1 MSEDSRKFAEKIGQV
16 VMPGGQA
23 YIGTQIIHGEKQL
36 RPTKNIP
43 RGSVHFVGRE
53 RELSLLHGDLQRG
66 DYVALAGMGGVGK
79 TELATQ
85 YARRYEDK
93 YGGIVWF
100 NARETNLPGE
110 VLKFF
115 SLQLGLEIP
124 QKDKQERLLSLK
136 EQVAWCW
143 SNYPHSDLPI
153 LIIFDDVTDLANLRE
168 AVPTNSHFRVLVT
181 TRLRNLDRNFIQEIP
196 IDVLSPKK
204 EPGKALELLQRLL
217 GEGDKRVENQAEAAA
232 NICACLEYLPL
243 GIDLVGG
250 YLVKDPEI
258 SLPMMLQRLQEQKLA
273 EAALQNRET
282 LNSTQLGIK
291 AAFTLTWER
300 LNPLT
305 QQLGNFL
312 SLFSP
317 QSILWELVVWVATK
331 SQNIEQTDSDQ
342 VSQSA
347 QAEFDCV
354 GNLLNLS
361 PQEFNEARK
370 QLYERNLLQKVEETE
385 GYYQI
390 HSLVRWFLQSQL
402 AESGE
407 MQPLLERTFATAMIT
422 IARQIPPSPTSEQI
436 EIFKD
441 TNPHLEELGR
451 RLIAEAK
458 EREQGQINSLASVL
472 EDEVAW
478 VFVGVG
484 RFYQGQGFYQLAEP
498 WREECLGVCQ
508 VLFAGDHPDVATS
521 LNNLAELYRSQ
532 GRYAEAEPLLVDALE
547 MTKRLF
553 AGDHPDVAGSLN
565 NLAGLYDSQGRYAE
579 AEPLYVEAL
588 EMRKRLFAA
597 DHPDVALSLNN
608 LAALYDSQGRYAE
621 AEPLLVDALEMTK
634 RLFAGDHPNVATS
647 LNNLA
652 FLYRS
657 QGRYAEAEPLYVDAL
672 EMRKR
677 LFAGDHPNVATS
689 LNNLALLYY
698 SQGRY
703 ADAEPLYVDALE
715 MCQRVLGVNH
725 PTTVT
730 VRENLTI
737 LQRQRTPLGILKR
750 WLGYFVAIVLVIVI
764 LPFYLLWLLVKQI
777 LTFIFRRFG

>member
-1 MSEDSRKFAEKIGQV
+1 M
-16 VMPGGQA
+16 
-23 YIGTQIIHGEKQL
+23 
-36 RPTKNIP
+36 
-43 RGSVHFVGRE
+43 
-53 RELSLLHGDLQRG
+53 HGDLQRG

-115 SLQLGLEIP
+115 SLQGLEIP
-124 QKDKQERLLSLK
+124 QKDQQERLLTLK

-143 SNYPHSDLPI
+143 SKYPDSDLPI
-153 LIIFDDVTDLANLRE
+153 LIVFDDVTDLANLRE
-168 AVPTNSHFRVLVT
+168 AVPTNSGFRVLVT

-196 IDVLSPKK
+196 IDVLSPDK

-217 GEGDKRVENQAEAAA
+217 GEGDKRVENQPETAA

-258 SLPMMLQRLQEQKLA
+258 SLTMMLQRLQEQKLA

-305 QQLGNFL
+305 QQLGKFL

-317 QSILWELVVWVATK
+317 QSILWELVVWVATE

-347 QAEFDCV
+347 QAEFDGIAPPFQDE

-361 PQEFNEARK
+361 TQELTDPNQVSQSAQADFVSVAPPFQGEGNLLNWSEEELNEARK
-370 QLYERNLLQKVEETE
+370 QLYERNLLQKVEKTE

-407 MQPLLERTFATAMIT
+407 MQSLLERTFTSAMIT
-422 IARQIPPSPTSEQI
+422 IARQIPESPTSEDI

-451 RLIAEAK
+451 RLIAEVK
-458 EREQGQINSLASVL
+458 EKEQGQINSLASVL
-472 EDEVAW
+472 EDEVIW

-484 RFYQGQGFYQLAEP
+484 RFYEGQGLYQLAEP
-498 WREECLGVCQ
+498 WCEECVEVCQ
-508 VLFAGDHPDVATS
+508 V
-521 LNNLAELYRSQ
+521 
-532 GRYAEAEPLLVDALE
+532 
-547 MTKRLF
+547 
-553 AGDHPDVAGSLN
+553 
-565 NLAGLYDSQGRYAE
+565 
-579 AEPLYVEAL
+579 
-588 EMRKRLFAA
+588 
-597 DHPDVALSLNN
+597 
-608 LAALYDSQGRYAE
+608 
-621 AEPLLVDALEMTK
+621 
-634 RLFAGDHPNVATS
+634 LFAGDHPNVATS

-652 FLYRS
+652 FLYNS
-657 QGRYAEAEPLYVDAL
+657 QGRYANAEPLYVDAL

-689 LNNLALLYY
+689 LNNLAALYDNQGCY
-698 SQGRY
+698 AEAEPLYVDALEMRKRLFAGDHPDVALSLNNLAFLYNSQGRY
-703 ADAEPLYVDALE
+703 AEVEPLYVDALEMRKRLFAGDYPDVATSLNNLAGLYRSQGRYAEAEPLLVDALE

-730 VRENLTI
+730 VRNNLTI

-750 WLGYFVAIVLVIVI
+750 WLGNFVGIVLGIVI